1 MDILYGCIKVFVFL
15 SCFREAYEIAC
26 LGITTS
32 EWEQLGFAALEKL
45 SLDVAK
51 KAFQRCENI
60 LYLQLIDSLKV
71 YYIYI

>member
-1 MDILYGCIKVFVFL
+1 MNVLFFC
-15 SCFREAYEIAC
+15 SREAYEIAC

-45 SLDVAK
+45 SLNVAK
-51 KAFQRCENI
+51 MAFQRSENI

-71 YYIYI
+71 NN